1 MWGMSPYFLRGAYTP
16 LITPFK
22 DGAVDYEAF
31 ARFVDWQI
39 SQGSHGVVVGGT
51 SGEFTSLSVSER
63 ENLLRVAIE
72 VAKRRAFVIAQTGAT
87 AISDTLALTEQAGQA
102 GAAAVMV
109 VTPPYIKPTQDG
121 LHAFYREVARRTDR
135 PLLIYQI
142 ESRTNVTVELETLA
156 LLLQEC
162 PTLVGMKHSD
172 ENRDYAYAVIGR
184 HGPDFRLFLGSSQ
197 IAWDLIP
204 DGAAGLI
211 VALGNIVPHAIR
223 RMCDDAASGNTGSA
237 MRIHETIAHVN
248 SAAFL
253 ETSPGPLKYMAWRMG
268 LIPRLEYRLP
278 LIPPSDALAARLDV
292 ALDAAGLLPAP

>member
-1 MWGMSPYFLRGAYTP
+1 MWGMSHAFLRGAYTP
-16 LITPFK
+16 VITPFK

-39 SQGSHGVVVGGT
+39 AQGSNGIVVGGT

-63 ENLLRVAIE
+63 ENLLRVAVE
-72 VAKRRAFVIAQTGAT
+72 VTKRRAFVIAQTGA
-87 AISDTLALTEQAGQA
+87 ASAADTLALTEHAGQA
-102 GAAAVMV
+102 GASAVLTL
-109 VTPPYIKPTQDG
+109 TPMYAKPTQEG
-121 LHAFYREVARRTDR
+121 LIAFYREVARRTDR

-142 ESRTNVTVELETLA
+142 ASRTNVTLEVETLA
-156 LLLQEC
+156 RLLQEC

-172 ENRDYAYAVIGR
+172 DDRDYAYAVLGR

-211 VALGNIVPHAIR
+211 IALGNIVPHAIR
-223 RMCDDAASGNTGSA
+223 RMCDDATHGNTGSA

-248 SAAFL
+248 DAAFL
-253 ETSPGPLKYMAWRMG
+253 ETSPGPVKYMAWRMG
-268 LIPRLEYRLP
+268 LIQRLEYRLP
-278 LIPPSDALAARLDV
+278 LLPPSEALAARLDV